1 MSRNSQ
7 DPAPV
12 AAHRLAPRGWTRI
25 FTFLLVFALF
35 GGIAYGGIWYLDH
48 NGKSW
53 RELIPFLSSGEPS
66 PSPSPSPSTSATP
79 GVTASPSTSPS
90 VAMNYDFTVRVTIYN
105 ASGNP
110 ALGSDIAALLA
121 ADGRFKQI
129 DTLPWS
135 GALPPANVVRFEN
148 PALSDT
154 ATLVKTILGIQ
165 TVASG
170 PTDGPAIAVVLVT
183 DPRPQPKVTPSPGA
197 SPTPKP

>member
-1 MSRNSQ
+1 MSRNAK

-25 FTFLLVFALF
+25 FTFLFVFALF
-35 GGIAYGGIWYLDH
+35 GGIAYGGIWYLDQ

-53 RELIPFLSSGEPS
+53 KDWIPFLSSGEPS
-66 PSPSPSPSTSATP
+66 PSPSASPSATPDVTVSPSPS
-79 GVTASPSTSPS
+79 PS
-90 VAMNYDFTVRVTIYN
+90 VSANYNFGVRVTVYN
-105 ASGNP
+105 ASGDP

-121 ADGRFKQI
+121 ADGRFTQI

-148 PALSDT
+148 PDLSDT
-154 ATLVKTILGIQ
+154 ANLVKTILGIQ

-170 PTDGPAIAVVLVT
+170 PTDGPAIAVVLVS

-197 SPTPKP
+197 TPSPTP